1 MQADTVSALRETFL
15 DFFSTIDD
23 PRIER
28 CKLHPISEILLLTL
42 AAVISGAEGWID
54 IERYGHLK
62 LDFLRRFFPYE
73 NGIPSDDTLRRF
85 FRRVDPKTFQKR
97 FVEWVQC
104 LSSKEEETLISIDG
118 KVSRRSFDTNQ
129 KALHMVSAFA
139 SECGL
144 VLAQTKVSGKSNEIT
159 AIPELLE
166 LLDLQGSIVT
176 IDAMGCQKEI
186 AKQIV
191 EKEGDYVFS
200 LKGNQGTLHD
210 DVRALFRSFPDLRNL
225 GVEEYK
231 TVDGDHG
238 RIEERTYRVI
248 NTPRLFTKKHDWVGL
263 STLVEV
269 SSKREI
275 KGDIQT
281 EKRYYISSLP
291 KDAKKLGKVIR
302 SHWAVENTLHWVMD
316 LSFHDDESRIR
327 KGFAPENMAVI
338 KHAALNLLQ
347 KNKGK
352 RDSIKQLRKIAG
364 WDNERLYQ
372 ILQQKF

>member
-1 MQADTVSALRETFL
+1 MARFRAEVM
-15 DFFSTIDD
+15 I
-23 PRIER
+23 PIK
-28 CKLHPISEILLLTL
+28 KLFIWLVLLQ
-42 AAVISGAEGWID
+42 VNVVW
-54 IERYGHLK
+54 
-62 LDFLRRFFPYE
+62 
-73 NGIPSDDTLRRF
+73 
-85 FRRVDPKTFQKR
+85 
-97 FVEWVQC
+97 
-104 LSSKEEETLISIDG
+104 
-118 KVSRRSFDTNQ
+118 
-129 KALHMVSAFA
+129 
-139 SECGL
+139 
-144 VLAQTKVSGKSNEIT
+144 LAQTKVSGKSNEIT

-191 EKEGDYVFS
+191 EKEGHYVFS

-210 DVRALFRSFPDLRNL
+210 DVKALFKSFPALREL
-225 GVEEYK
+225 KVEEYK
-231 TVDGDHG
+231 TTDGDHG

-248 NTPRLFTKKHDWVGL
+248 GMPRLFTKKHDWAGL
-263 STLVEV
+263 SSLVEV
-269 SSKREI
+269 SSKREV

-302 SHWAVENTLHWVMD
+302 SHWAIENTLHWIMD
-316 LSFHDDESRIR
+316 VSFHDDESRIR

-372 ILQQKF
+372 ILQQ

>member
-1 MQADTVSALRETFL
+1 MRQDLDSELRETFL
-15 DFFSTIDD
+15 DFFSSIED

-85 FRRVDPKTFQKR
+85 FRRIDPKIFQER
-97 FVEWVQC
+97 FVEWVKS
-104 LSSKEEETLISIDG
+104 LNPAEESLISIDG

-139 SECGL
+139 SECRL
-144 VLAQTKVSGKSNEIT
+144 VLAQTKVSDKSNEIT
-159 AIPELLE
+159 AIPELLAW
-166 LLDLQGSIVT
+166 LDLQGSIVT

-186 AKQIV
+186 AKQII
-191 EKEGDYVFS
+191 EKGGDYVFS
-200 LKGNQGTLHD
+200 LKGNQGTLHE
-210 DVRALFRSFPDLRNL
+210 DVKALFKSFPALRNL
-225 GVEEYK
+225 ELEEHK
-231 TVDGDHG
+231 TIDGEHG

-248 NTPRLFTKKHDWVGL
+248 NIPRLFTKKHDWLGL
-263 STLVEV
+263 STLIEV
-269 SSKREI
+269 SNNQEV
-275 KGDIQT
+275 KGVVQE
-281 EKRYYISSLP
+281 EKRYYISSLS
-291 KDAKKLGKVIR
+291 KDAQKLGRVIR
-302 SHWAVENTLHWVMD
+302 SHWAIENTLHWIMD
-316 LSFHDDESRIR
+316 VSFHDDESRIR
-327 KGFAPENMAVI
+327 KGYAPENMVLI

-347 KNKGK
+347 KSKGK
-352 RDSIKQLRKIAG
+352 RESIKQLRKIAG

>member
-1 MQADTVSALRETFL
+1 MREDADSNLRETFL
-15 DFFSTIDD
+15 DFFSSIED
-23 PRIER
+23 PRIDR
-28 CKLHPISEILLLTL
+28 CKLHPVCEILLLTL

-85 FRRVDPKTFQKR
+85 FRRIDPKVFQER
-97 FVEWVQC
+97 FVEWVKS
-104 LSSKEEETLISIDG
+104 LASGEEVLISIDG
-118 KVSRRSFDTNQ
+118 KVSRRSFD
-129 KALHMVSAFA
+129 KDKAALHMVSAFA

-144 VLAQTKVSGKSNEIT
+144 VLGQIKVSDKSNEIT
-159 AIPELLE
+159 AIPELLA
-166 LLDLQGSIVT
+166 LLDLQRAIVT
-176 IDAMGCQKEI
+176 IDAMGCQKEV

-191 EKEGDYVFS
+191 EKEGDYVLS

-210 DVRALFRSFPDLRNL
+210 DVKALFRSFPALRDL
-225 GVEEYK
+225 GMEEYQ
-231 TVDGDHG
+231 TTDGDHG

-248 NTPRLFTKKHDWVGL
+248 NIPRLFTKKHDWLGL
-263 STLVEV
+263 SSLIEV
-269 SSKREI
+269 SNKRETQG
-275 KGDIQT
+275 KIQK

-291 KDAKKLGKVIR
+291 KDAQKLGRVIR
-302 SHWAVENTLHWVMD
+302 SHWAIENTLHWILDV
-316 LSFHDDESRIR
+316 SFQDDESRIR
-327 KGFAPENMAVI
+327 KGYAPENMALI

-352 RDSIKQLRKIAG
+352 RESIKQLRKIAG

-372 ILQQKF
+372 ILQQHS

>member
-1 MQADTVSALRETFL
+1 MRDEPDSELRETFL
-15 DFFSTIDD
+15 DFFSTIED
-23 PRIER
+23 PRIDR

-62 LDFLRRFFPYE
+62 LDFLRRFFVYE
-73 NGIPSDDTLRRF
+73 NGVPSDDTLRRF
-85 FRRVDPKTFQKR
+85 FRRINPKVFQEH
-97 FVEWVQC
+97 FVKWVKS
-104 LSSKEEETLISIDG
+104 LSSTDEQLISIDG

-139 SECGL
+139 SECRL
-144 VLAQTKVSGKSNEIT
+144 VLAQTKVSDKSNEIT
-159 AIPELLE
+159 AIPELLAW
-166 LLDLQGSIVT
+166 LDLQGSIVT

-186 AKQIV
+186 AKQII

-210 DVRALFRSFPDLRNL
+210 DVQSLFRSFPALRDLGL
-225 GVEEYK
+225 EEHK

-248 NTPRLFTKKHDWVGL
+248 NIPRLFTKKHDWLGL
-263 STLVEV
+263 STLIEV
-269 SSKREI
+269 SSKQEI
-275 KGDIQT
+275 KGVIQT
-281 EKRYYISSLP
+281 EKRYYISSLA
-291 KDAKKLGKVIR
+291 KDAQKLGRVIR
-302 SHWAVENTLHWVMD
+302 SHWAIENTLHWVMD
-316 LSFHDDESRIR
+316 VSFHDDESRIR

-338 KHAALNLLQ
+338 KHAAINLLQ
-347 KNKGK
+347 KNKKK
-352 RDSIKQLRKIAG
+352 RESIKQLRKIAG

-372 ILQQKF
+372 ILQQQS

>member
-1 MQADTVSALRETFL
+1 M
-15 DFFSTIDD
+15 
-23 PRIER
+23 
-28 CKLHPISEILLLTL
+28 LTL

-54 IERYGHLK
+54 IESYGHLK
-62 LDFLRRFFPYE
+62 IDFLRRFFPYE
-73 NGIPSDDTLRRF
+73 DGIPSDDTLRRF
-85 FRRVDPKTFQKR
+85 FRRIDPKAFQKR

-104 LSSKEEETLISIDG
+104 LSYKEEETLISIDG
-118 KVSRRSFDTNQ
+118 KVSRRSYDTNQ

-166 LLDLQGSIVT
+166 LLDLQGSIIT

-210 DVRALFRSFPDLRNL
+210 DVKYLFRSFPALREL
-225 GVEEYK
+225 KVEEYK
-231 TVDGDHG
+231 TTDGDHG
-238 RIEERTYRVI
+238 RIEERTYRAI
-248 NTPRLFTKKHDWVGL
+248 DIPRLFTKKHDWAGL
-263 STLVEV
+263 SSLVEI

-291 KDAKKLGKVIR
+291 KDAKKLGRVIR
-302 SHWAVENTLHWVMD
+302 SHWAIENTLHWIMD
-316 LSFHDDESRIR
+316 VTFHDDESRIR

-372 ILQQKF
+372 ILKQ

>member
-1 MQADTVSALRETFL
+1 MQEDTDSALRETFL
-15 DFFSTIDD
+15 DFFSTIED
-23 PRIER
+23 PRIDR
-28 CKLHPISEILLLTL
+28 CKLHPIPEILLLTL

-62 LDFLRRFFPYE
+62 IDFLRRFFSYE

-85 FRRVDPKTFQKR
+85 FRRVDPKVFQKR
-97 FVEWVQC
+97 FVEWVKC
-104 LSSKEEETLISIDG
+104 LSSADEESLISIDG

-144 VLAQTKVSGKSNEIT
+144 ILAQTKVSGKSNEIT

-186 AKQIV
+186 AKHII
-191 EKEGDYVFS
+191 EKEGNYVFS

-210 DVRALFRSFPDLRNL
+210 DVKALFKSFPALREL
-225 GVEEYK
+225 KVEEYK
-231 TVDGDHG
+231 TVDSDHG
-238 RIEERTYRVI
+238 RIEERIYRVI
-248 NTPRLFTKKHDWVGL
+248 NIPRVFTKKHDWAGL

-269 SSKREI
+269 SSKQEI
-275 KGDIQT
+275 KGIVQN

-291 KDAKKLGKVIR
+291 KDAQKLGRVIR
-302 SHWAVENTLHWVMD
+302 SHWAIENTLHWIMD
-316 LSFHDDESRIR
+316 VSFHDDESRIR

-372 ILQQKF
+372 ILKQQF

>member
-1 MQADTVSALRETFL
+1 MQETPQIKETFL
-15 DFFSTIDD
+15 DFFSSIED

-42 AAVISGAEGWID
+42 AAIISGAEGWID
-54 IERYGHLK
+54 VERYGQLK
-62 LDFLRRFFPYE
+62 LDFLRRFFPYK

-85 FRRVDPKTFQKR
+85 FRRIDPKVFKDC
-97 FVEWVQC
+97 FVEWVKN
-104 LSSKEEETLISIDG
+104 LVSSKEQLISIDG
-118 KVSRRSFDTNQ
+118 KISRHSFDKDK

-144 VLAQTKVSGKSNEIT
+144 VLAQTKVSDKSNEIT
-159 AIPELLE
+159 AIPDLLSW
-166 LLDLQGSIVT
+166 LDLEGSVVT

-191 EKEGDYVFS
+191 EKEGDYVLA
-200 LKGNQGTLHD
+200 LKGNQDTLQD
-210 DVRALFRSFPDLRNL
+210 DVKALFRSFPSLREL
-225 GVEEYK
+225 GMEEHQ
-231 TVDGDHG
+231 TVDGEHG

-248 NTPRLFTKKHDWVGL
+248 NIPRLFAKKHAWAGL

-281 EKRYYISSLP
+281 EKRYYISSLS
-291 KDAKKLGKVIR
+291 KDAKKLGRVIR
-302 SHWAVENTLHWVMD
+302 SHWAIENTLHWIMD
-316 LSFHDDESRIR
+316 VSFHDDESRIR
-327 KGFAPENMAVI
+327 KGYAPENIAVI

-352 RDSIKQLRKIAG
+352 RESIKQLRKVAG

-372 ILQQKF
+372 ILQQ